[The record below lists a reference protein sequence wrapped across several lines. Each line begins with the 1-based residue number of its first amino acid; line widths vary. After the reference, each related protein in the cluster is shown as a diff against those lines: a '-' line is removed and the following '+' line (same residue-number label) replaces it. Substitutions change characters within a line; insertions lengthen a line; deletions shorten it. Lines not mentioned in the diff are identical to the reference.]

1 MSQPFYA
8 AASSGHPEVT
18 KAAITMLDAGGNAFD
33 AIVAAG
39 LAASVAEPALTSLA
53 GGGFLLAKNQQGA
66 RLFDFFADTPTLPS
80 KLPDNL
86 DFEAVTVYF
95 PGSTQVFHAGLGSVA
110 VPGTLKGLLHAHTHL
125 GRMPLHDVAEPTIQL
140 ARDGLAI
147 NSAQEHVMAI
157 ITPIM
162 TLSAPAKAL
171 YAPKGHSLR
180 ADDWFTNPQL
190 AAFLDAL
197 PGSADDFYLGELA
210 GRIAEEMTAGGGLL
224 TKQDLAQYQ
233 VIERE
238 PLRYQYREFEL
249 LTNPAPSFGGGLI
262 AVALELLSRRPVR
275 HTDITTSPERALA
288 LAQCLYDTDQ
298 LRKQGVLHPDAL
310 ETPQPDAPI
319 LRSSGGT
326 THMSVC
332 DDAGNAASMTLS
344 AGEGAG
350 YLAADTGIMYNNMLG
365 EDDLFPEGFHRF
377 ASNSRV
383 ASMMS
388 PSMICDAQ
396 GQVQMVLG
404 TGGSKRIRTTL
415 FQMISHLLDANMPL
429 EAATSTPRM
438 HWDGAQ
444 LQLEPG
450 FSDEVVQSLESA
462 FPLNMWS
469 QPNLYFGGVHA
480 VSSHGEAVG
489 DARRGGA
496 AQVLQKKV

>member
-1 MSQPFYA
+1 
-8 AASSGHPEVT
+8 
-18 KAAITMLDAGGNAFD
+18 MLDAGGNAFD

-53 GGGFLLAKNQQGA
+53 GGGFLLAKRQQGA
-66 RLFDFFADTPTLPS
+66 RVFDFFADTPTLPS
-80 KLPDNL
+80 NLPDNL
-86 DFEAVTVYF
+86 DFEAVTVHF

-110 VPGTLKGLLHAHTHL
+110 VPGTLKGLLYTHTRL
-125 GRMPLHDVAEPTIQL
+125 GRMPLHDVAEPAIKL
-140 ARDGLAI
+140 ARDGLTI
-147 NSAQEHVMAI
+147 NKAQEHVMAI
-157 ITPIM
+157 IAPIM
-162 TLSAPAKAL
+162 TLSGPAKAL
-171 YAPKGHSLR
+171 YAPKGHSLHTG
-180 ADDWFTNPQL
+180 DWFTNPQL

-238 PLRYQYREFEL
+238 PLRYQYRGVEL

-262 AVALELLSRRPVR
+262 AVALELLSRKPIQ
-275 HTDITTSPERALA
+275 HTDVTTSPERALA

-298 LRKQGVLHPDAL
+298 LRKQGILQPEAL
-310 ETPQPDAPI
+310 NNTQTDEPV

-332 DDAGNAASMTLS
+332 DATGNAASMTLS
-344 AGEGAG
+344 AGESAG

-365 EDDLFPEGFHRF
+365 EDDLFPAGFHKF
-377 ASNSRV
+377 SSHTRV

-388 PSMICDAQ
+388 PSIICDAY
-396 GQVQMVLG
+396 GQVQVVLG

-415 FQMISHLLDANMPL
+415 FQMVSHLVDAGL
-429 EAATSTPRM
+429 SLHEAVHMPRM
-438 HWDGAQ
+438 HWDGEH

-450 FSDEVVQSLESA
+450 FSDEVVQALEA
-462 FPLNMWS
+462 RLPVNVWA
-469 QPNLYFGGVHA
+469 QPNLYFGGVHT
-480 VSSHGEAVG
+480 VTSHGEAVG
-489 DARRGGA
+489 DVRRGGA
-496 AQVLQKKV
+496 AQVLRQAT